1 MILVEMIKISELQ
14 SPGGVTHDHKGQRW
28 NAYHKGQQAER
39 REDQGDFICRTPGVW
54 IINHGV
60 PKGKVFM
67 GFIA

>member
-1 MILVEMIKISELQ
+1 M
-14 SPGGVTHDHKGQRW
+14 GAHDHKGQGGILTTRDS
-28 NAYHKGQQAER
+28 K
-39 REDQGDFICRTPGVW
+39 QGGGKTRVTLSARTPGVW